1 MVKPDLMK
9 SRYTLLTDAKS
20 FVKENSGININC
32 RLKIKLVDKSID
44 SKFFSRMD
52 DLQEIIGN
60 N

>member
-20 FVKENSGININC
+20 FVKKNSGININC